1 MAPSPEVEP
10 EPEPQPE
17 PEPEPSPTPEGVRVP
32 NVIGL
37 RETDATARLEAAG
50 FDVRVIKEWGDDRD
64 LKNLVGEQSE
74 SGGSRVADGT
84 RITITVMKWR
94 NGR

>member
-1 MAPSPEVEP
+1 
-10 EPEPQPE
+10 
-17 PEPEPSPTPEGVRVP
+17 VRVP
-32 NVIGL
+32 DVIGL
-37 RETDATARLEAAG
+37 REVDAAARLEAAG
-50 FDVRVIKEWGDDRD
+50 FVVRVVKEWGDDRD

-74 SGGSRVADGT
+74 AGGSRVAEGT

>member
-1 MAPSPEVEP
+1 M
-10 EPEPQPE
+10 
-17 PEPEPSPTPEGVRVP
+17 
-32 NVIGL
+32 

-50 FDVRVIKEWGDDRD
+50 FVVRVIKKWGNDRD
-64 LKNLVGEQSE
+64 LKNLVGAQSE
-74 SGGSRVADGT
+74 SGGSHVAEGT